1 MKNILLIFSAL
12 AFVMLCFNGCTPD
25 EVVTAQEQFKP
36 FLIKVSCS
44 EPLTPLTVDSQGL
57 MYLNALTLSAG
68 NYGSSSI
75 NGTGNTVG
83 LTHVQLQGTAVANTP
98 VNIDIDYSDIIGYQ
112 GGLVQGDCDLITLEI
127 YFDGNLVY
135 TEQRSMGGMN
145 CPDYTGW
152 IFTYTF

>member
-1 MKNILLIFSAL
+1 MKNKLPLFSAL
-12 AFVMLCFNGCTPD
+12 AFIMLCFNGCTPE
-25 EVVTAQEQFKP
+25 EVQTTQDQFKP

-44 EPLTPLTVDSQGL
+44 EPLTPVTVDSQGII
-57 MYLNALTLSAG
+57 YLNALTLTAG

-83 LTHVQLQGTAVANTP
+83 LTEVQLQGTAVSNTP
-98 VNIDIDYSDIIGYQ
+98 INIDIDYVDIIGVQ

-135 TEQRSMGGMN
+135 TEQRTMGGMN
-145 CPDYTGW
+145 CTDYTGW
-152 IFTYTF
+152 LFTYTF